1 MNSKQGVKRRVYAIG
16 ETVFDLQ
23 MVRGQ
28 PVSGWPGGAML
39 NSAVSLGRLGLDVSL
54 ISEISKDHLGEMIL
68 EFLQE
73 NGVKTQSSYLFE
85 AGKTPLAL
93 AFLNQ
98 DKEAGFVFYKDFPKE
113 RLKIKIPAFRK
124 NDIVLFGSFFSI
136 DKAVRKTLVNL
147 LHQAREMGALIIY
160 DPNFR
165 RPHLEELPS
174 LLKFIDENI
183 SLSDI
188 VRGSSDDFEMI
199 FNVHHVA
206 DTFLLINDRG
216 CENLI
221 STSGDQPVHFKS
233 IRHAFSLHPP
243 KVEPL
248 STVGAGDSFNAGM
261 IYSLIKLN
269 IGKDD
274 LSSIKKQEWQAIV
287 EMGMAFG
294 ATVCETYENYISRG
308 FAARLSL

>member
-1 MNSKQGVKRRVYAIG
+1 MNSKQGVKRRIYAIG

-28 PVSGWPGGAML
+28 PVSGRPGGAML

-54 ISEISKDHLGEMIL
+54 ISEISKDYLGELIFG
-68 EFLQE
+68 FLKE
-73 NGVKTQSSYLFE
+73 NGVKTQNSYLFK

-93 AFLNQ
+93 AFLNE
-98 DKEAGFVFYKDFPKE
+98 DRDASFMFYKDFPVQ
-113 RLKIKIPAFRK
+113 RLKIKIPTFRK
-124 NDIVLFGSFFSI
+124 NDIVLFGSSFSL
-136 DKAVRKTLVNL
+136 DKAVRNSLVNL
-147 LHQAREMGALIIY
+147 LLRARDSGALIIY

-165 RPHLEELPS
+165 RPHLDELPS
-174 LLKFIDENI
+174 LHKYIDENI

-188 VRGSSDDFEMI
+188 VRGSSNDFEMI
-199 FNVHHVA
+199 FNTHHVA
-206 DTFLLINDRG
+206 DTFRLINERG

-221 STSGDQPVHFKS
+221 STSGDRPAHFKS
-233 IRHAFSLHPP
+233 LRHTFSLHPP
-243 KVEPL
+243 SVEPV
-248 STVGAGDSFNAGM
+248 STVGAGDSFNAGL

-274 LSSIKKQEWQAIV
+274 LNSIKKQEWQAII

-294 ATVCETYENYISRG
+294 ASVCETYENYISRD
-308 FAARLSL
+308 FATRLFL